1 VSTARFLS
9 LAPLQIAQALIGFG
23 AIAAF
28 TRLMSAEEF
37 GRYALALSI
46 SMAAHT
52 LLFTWTEAAAFRFF
66 AAARA
71 EKRLADHFATLL
83 AMALALGGVVLV
95 VTAGLLALLDLRD
108 DISAISLFAAGA
120 AVLRFLTRLGRESDR
135 AALAF
140 RRYAVLETLYLVLG
154 FAAGVALLV
163 LFDFG
168 PAAPFA
174 GLAAA
179 GALVAIIDLPDLL
192 RRARGGAMSIA
203 RSAAYSGYGAPL
215 ALALAVDLGVQAIAR
230 TVLATEASPA
240 SLGAYAA
247 AFGLARAL
255 DVVFMGVSAAFA
267 PLVFAAY
274 EDQGREAARDAARNG
289 FVLLAAVTIP
299 ATIGLAIVAQ
309 PLATFMVGEA
319 LRAETAA
326 ALPWLALATV
336 FSGFSLYY
344 WSEAFQL
351 TRRTGQRALLMFV
364 PGAVQLS
371 LTAWLARD
379 HGAVGA
385 AGAAAAGAI
394 VSAALLALA
403 GRRLLALPIP
413 LGALARIC
421 AASGAMALAVTGL
434 ALLQAGLVIAV
445 SAGVLAYSAGVL
457 AFDVM
462 GARTFARTALR
473 TLSRRFHLASF
484 SGAANVD

>member
-1 VSTARFLS
+1 MSASRLLS

-52 LLFTWTEAAAFRFF
+52 VLFTWTEAAAFRFF

-71 EKRLADHFATLL
+71 KRRLADHFATLL
-83 AMALALGGVVLV
+83 AMALALGVAVLA
-95 VTAGLLALLDLRD
+95 VTGGLLMFAGLRD
-108 DISAISLFAAGA
+108 DIAAISLFAAVA
-120 AVLRFLTRLGRESDR
+120 AVLRFLTRIGRESDR

-140 RRYAVLETLYLVLG
+140 GRYAVLETLYLVVG
-154 FAAGVALLV
+154 FAVGIALLV
-163 LFDFG
+163 VFELG

-179 GALVAIIDLPDLL
+179 GALVAMIDLPHLV
-192 RRARGGAMSIA
+192 RRARGGAISIA
-203 RSAAYSGYGAPL
+203 RSVAYGGYGAPL
-215 ALALAVDLGVQAIAR
+215 ALALALDLGVQAAAR
-230 TVLATEASPA
+230 MVLATEAGPA
-240 SLGAYAA
+240 PLGAYAA

-255 DVVFMGVSAAFA
+255 DIVFMGVSAAFA

-274 EDQGREAARDAARNG
+274 EDHGRAAARDAARNG
-289 FVLLAAVTIP
+289 FVLLAAVTVP
-299 ATIGLAIVAQ
+299 AGVGLALVAQ
-309 PLATFMVGEA
+309 PVAAFMVGAA

-326 ALPWLALATV
+326 ALPWLALAAV

-351 TRRTGQRALLMFV
+351 TRRTGQRALLMLL
-364 PGAVQLS
+364 PGAVQLGV
-371 LTAWLARD
+371 TAWLAPG

-385 AGAAAAGAI
+385 AIAAGAGAL

-403 GRRLLALPIP
+403 GRRLLPLPLP
-413 LGALARIC
+413 MGALARIG
-421 AASGAMALAVTGL
+421 AATAVMALPVTTL
-434 ALLQAGLVIAV
+434 VHLNAGLLVSVIAG
-445 SAGVLAYSAGVL
+445 AFAYGAGVL
-457 AFDVM
+457 AFNVM
-462 GARTFARTALR
+462 GARALALFHLRGALR
-473 TLSRRFHLASF
+473 APLSHVVR
-484 SGAANVD
+484 GAANAE